1 MKWHWALPGPLDQCT
16 GGYRYDAQV
25 VAALRARGMALQV
38 HALAGRHPDPDGAAW
53 AAAGA
58 VWRESAVAG
67 AGLVIDGLALP
78 AFGPA
83 LAAGDHAGPVIAL
96 IHHSLALETG
106 LEPDQARRLDHWET
120 QALERVDAVVVTSA
134 ATRAVL
140 AARGIAAARLHV
152 ALPGTDRPAR
162 RLPRPPRR
170 GPARLL
176 CVATLTPRK
185 GHLRLL
191 AALRGLRHLSWRLV
205 CVGGERGA
213 VGTARRI
220 RATRDRAG
228 WRRRVRLAGEVD
240 ARNLTQ
246 HYRQADLFVFASRLE
261 GYGMALAEA
270 LAHGLPVVTTRGGA
284 IAQTVPA
291 TTGIRVHGADPRALR
306 RALAQALGASRPR
319 RRWVAQAR
327 RHRRRLGD
335 WSATATVFQTLMQM
349 AGEAAHGR

>member
-1 MKWHWALPGPLDQCT
+1 MNWHWALPGPLDQCT
-16 GGYRYDAQV
+16 GGYRYDARV

-38 HALAGRHPDPDGAAW
+38 HALAGRHPDPDDAAR
-53 AAAGA
+53 AAADA
-58 VWRESAVAG
+58 VWRESAATG

-83 LAAGDHAGPVIAL
+83 LAAGGHPGPVIAL
-96 IHHSLALETG
+96 IHHPLALETG
-106 LEPDQARRLDHWET
+106 LEPDQARRLDHGET
-120 QALERVDAVVVTSA
+120 QALQRVDAVVVTSA

-140 AARGIAAARLHV
+140 VARGIAAARLHV
-152 ALPGTDRPAR
+152 APPGTDRMAR

-176 CVATLTPRK
+176 CVATLTQRK

-191 AALRGLRHLSWRLV
+191 AALRGLRHLPWRLV
-205 CVGGERGA
+205 CVGGERDAGDIP
-213 VGTARRI
+213 RRI

-228 WRRRVRLAGEVD
+228 WRQRVRLAGEVD
-240 ARNLTQ
+240 AQDLAQ
-246 HYRQADLFVFASRLE
+246 HYRRADLFVFASRLE

-270 LAHGLPVVTTRGGA
+270 LGHGLPVVTTRGGA

-319 RRWVAQAR
+319 RRWAAQAR

-335 WSATATVFQTLMQM
+335 WPATATVFHALMQT
-349 AGEAAHGR
+349 AGEAARG